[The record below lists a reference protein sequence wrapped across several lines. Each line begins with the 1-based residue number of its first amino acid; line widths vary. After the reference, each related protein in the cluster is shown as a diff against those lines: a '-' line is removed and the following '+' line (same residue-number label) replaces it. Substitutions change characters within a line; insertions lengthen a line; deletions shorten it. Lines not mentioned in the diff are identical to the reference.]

1 VQVMF
6 GFSAPGI
13 IGFGFAIAIILIIIG
28 LREKDDYFRKVRYIR
43 SGGIIFGI
51 MIIVTVVIVY
61 AHLVT
66 MGLIMKLQDVI
77 TLALV
82 SSFGGLII
90 GISGYYPISQ

>member
-1 VQVMF
+1 MF

-13 IGFGFAIAIILIIIG
+13 IGVGFAIAILLIVIG
-28 LREKDDYFRKVRYIR
+28 LRERDDYLRKVRFVR
-43 SGGIIFGI
+43 AGGMLLGI
-51 MIIVTVVIVY
+51 MIIVTVVTVY